1 LAGFRERP
9 FAALNTAF
17 VRDGAFVRVARGT
30 VVERPLHL
38 VFVSSAAA
46 GPVVSY
52 PRNLVL
58 AGAGSQLAVVESY
71 VGLEREVYFTDAV
84 TEIALEDGAVVE
96 HVKLQAES
104 DKAFYF
110 ATLQARQARASQL
123 VSHSFSLGGALVRN
137 DLDTVFV
144 EEGGECALN
153 GLYLAA
159 GRQHV
164 DNHTAIDHARP
175 HCTSRELYK
184 GVLAGRAR
192 AVFNGKIV
200 VRPDAQKTNARQT
213 NRNLVLSD
221 DTSVNSKPQLEIFA
235 NDVKCAHGAT
245 VGQVDKEALFYLR
258 SRGLAAEVARDLL
271 VYAFASELLDEIRT
285 PAVREHLAA
294 RLAARLPGGA
304 AALMEAAS

>member
-1 LAGFRERP
+1 
-9 FAALNTAF
+9 
-17 VRDGAFVRVARGT
+17 
-30 VVERPLHL
+30 
-38 VFVSSAAA
+38 
-46 GPVVSY
+46 
-52 PRNLVL
+52 
-58 AGAGSQLAVVESY
+58 
-71 VGLEREVYFTDAV
+71 V